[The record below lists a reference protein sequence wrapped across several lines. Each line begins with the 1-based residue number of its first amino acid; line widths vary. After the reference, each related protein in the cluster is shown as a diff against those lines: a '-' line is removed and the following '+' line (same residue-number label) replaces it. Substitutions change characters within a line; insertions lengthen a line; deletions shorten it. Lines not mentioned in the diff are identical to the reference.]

1 MAMYLEDMKMIRAIS
16 VNSCL
21 QQWDL
26 TSNSS
31 GQEQFPG
38 TPPNVGLLCWFI
50 AMFRE
55 VFFFCH
61 GYSFFFLSTKST
73 LILIQCGL
81 GLFVAFPISLQLS
94 ASARRRDITL
104 ESCTRLG
111 LLFETSFHTRCSLQ
125 VLC

>member
-1 MAMYLEDMKMIRAIS
+1 MAMCLEDMKMIRAIS

-38 TPPNVGLLCWFI
+38 SPPNVGLLCWFI
-50 AMFRE
+50 TMFRE
-55 VFFFCH
+55 VFFLSRRFF
-61 GYSFFFLSTKST
+61 SRFFLSRQNQH
-73 LILIQCGL
+73 LIQCGL

-104 ESCTRLG
+104 ER
-111 LLFETSFHTRCSLQ
+111 
-125 VLC
+125 V